1 MDRNEKKRT
10 RDKIGQHLDV
20 SGTRLTDH
28 EASFLSALIDDYDE
42 TYRGKSET
50 HRSSHDGWS
59 SDGKFTR
66 TEEWTDTFT
75 DDIGIRQDYSYH
87 DDDGQSGQSSTE
99 IRDARGVLNWFR
111 DRR

>member
-20 SGTRLTDH
+20 PGTRLNDR
-28 EASFLSALIDDYDE
+28 EAGFLSDLIDNYDE
-42 TYRGKSET
+42 TYRGKSERR
-50 HRSSHDGWS
+50 RSSHRGRS
-59 SDGKFTR
+59 SDGMFIR

-87 DDDGQSGQSSTE
+87 DDDGQSGKSSTE
-99 IRDARGVLNWFR
+99 TRDARGGLNWFR